1 MNDKIQDE
9 STAYFHY
16 YNEFEPVRKETTLTQ
31 SGKKFQNSRDVIFSR
46 PNFESKTPHETV
58 IVKEN
63 DDGELYIELPHD
75 LLKTLRWDED
85 TELVWSEK
93 NDGSWALTKKENI
106 MNNQKDVTEFMAAAD
121 QYIGE
126 TPHFNEKNE
135 QQARLYIDL
144 IDEEFQELC
153 DGFIRRHIGDIADGG
168 ADLVWVVQGLFTTL
182 GIDFNKV
189 WEEVRASN
197 MSKVSEGGKIK
208 KRADGK
214 ILKPESYFKPDIE
227 KVLKEQGL

>member
-1 MNDKIQDE
+1 MSD
-9 STAYFHY
+9 
-16 YNEFEPVRKETTLTQ
+16 
-31 SGKKFQNSRDVIFSR
+31 
-46 PNFESKTPHETV
+46 
-58 IVKEN
+58 IVKIEY
-63 DDGELYIELPHD
+63 DPLADEHYIVWDGFDKMGWKEG
-75 LLKTLRWDED
+75 D
-85 TELVWSEK
+85 TITWIDNE
-93 NDGSWALTKKENI
+93 DGSFTLKKENS
-106 MNNQKDVTEFMAAAD
+106 MNYQNDVEQFMSAAD
-121 QYIGE
+121 QYVGAI
-126 TPHFNEKNE
+126 PHLDENNMA
-135 QQARLYIDL
+135 QASLYIDL
-144 IDEEFQELC
+144 IDEEFKELC

-197 MSKVSEGGKIK
+197 MSKVSDNGKIK

>member
-1 MNDKIQDE
+1 M
-9 STAYFHY
+9 T
-16 YNEFEPVRKETTLTQ
+16 
-31 SGKKFQNSRDVIFSR
+31 
-46 PNFESKTPHETV
+46 TV

-93 NDGSWALTKKENI
+93 NDGSWALTKKEDI

-144 IDEEFQELC
+144 IDEEFRELC
-153 DGFIRRHIGDIADGG
+153 DGFLRRHIGDIADGG

-197 MSKVSEGGKIK
+197 MSKVSDNGKIK
-208 KRADGK
+208 KREDGK

>member
-1 MNDKIQDE
+1 M
-9 STAYFHY
+9 T
-16 YNEFEPVRKETTLTQ
+16 
-31 SGKKFQNSRDVIFSR
+31 
-46 PNFESKTPHETV
+46 TV

-121 QYIGE
+121 QYVGT
-126 TPHFNEKNE
+126 TPHLDEKNE

-144 IDEEFQELC
+144 IDEEFRELC
-153 DGFIRRHIGDIADGG
+153 DGFLRRHIGDIADGG
-168 ADLVWVVQGLFTTL
+168 ADLVWVVQGLFITL
-182 GIDFNKV
+182 GIDFEQV
-189 WEEVRASN
+189 WKEVRASN
-197 MSKVSEGGKIK
+197 MSKVSDNGKIK
-208 KRADGK
+208 KREDGK

-227 KVLKEQGL
+227 RVLKEQGLK